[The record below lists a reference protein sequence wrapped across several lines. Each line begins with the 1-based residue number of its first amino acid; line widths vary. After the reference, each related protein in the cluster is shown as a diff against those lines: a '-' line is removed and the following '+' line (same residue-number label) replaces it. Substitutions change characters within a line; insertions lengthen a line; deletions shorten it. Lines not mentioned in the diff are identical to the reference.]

1 MSADT
6 APSAKDPAERRR
18 VENALFARLHDPQA
32 TPNERQTARSELVEM
47 HQPLVHHIARR
58 YADRGEPFD
67 DVFQAGNLGL
77 ISAIDRFDPERGV
90 AFSSFAVPTITGAIR
105 RHFRDAT
112 WALKVPR
119 RVQESRSKIDA
130 ACDVLVQELGRS
142 PTIQEI
148 AERCDLDAHDV
159 LDSLELSRA
168 RATTPIDTPIPDGSS
183 IADRIGDSDH
193 ALGEIEDK
201 ETVRRLLD
209 SLPTHDREIVV
220 MRFFDGMSQ
229 TQIAEEVGVSQ
240 MQVSRI
246 LGRSLARLRSQIA
259 S

>member
-1 MSADT
+1 MSGYI
-6 APSAKDPAERRR
+6 APTFKDPAERRR
-18 VENALFARLHDPQA
+18 VESVLFARLHDPQA
-32 TPNERQTARSELVEM
+32 TPAQRHSARDELVEM

-67 DVFQAGNLGL
+67 DVFQVGNVGL
-77 ISAIDRFDPERGV
+77 ISAIDRFDSERDV
-90 AFSSFAVPTITGAIR
+90 AFSSFAVPTIVGAIR

-119 RVQESRSKIDA
+119 RIQESRSKITAAYDA
-130 ACDVLVQELGRS
+130 LAQELGRS
-142 PTIQEI
+142 PTVAEI

-168 RATTPIDTPIPDGSS
+168 RETTPIDASISEGSA
-183 IADRIGDSDH
+183 IADRSGNGDQ
-193 ALGEIEDK
+193 ALGEVEDK
-201 ETVRRLLD
+201 ETVRRLLQ
-209 SLPTHDREIVV
+209 SLPQHDREIVV

-229 TQIAEEVGVSQ
+229 SQIAEEVGVSQ
-240 MQVSRI
+240 MQISRI
-246 LGRSLARLRSQIA
+246 LSRSLARLRSHIA

>member
-1 MSADT
+1 MSGYPAL
-6 APSAKDPAERRR
+6 SAKDPAERRR
-18 VENALFARLHDPQA
+18 VENTLFARFHDPQV

-67 DVFQAGNLGL
+67 DVFQVGNLGL
-77 ISAIDRFDPERGV
+77 ISAVDRFDPERGV

-119 RVQESRSKIDA
+119 RVQESRSKIHT
-130 ACDVLVQELGRS
+130 ACDVLTQELGRS
-142 PTIQEI
+142 PTIHEI
-148 AERCDLDAHDV
+148 AERCDMDAHDV

-168 RATTPIDTPIPDGSS
+168 RETTPIDTPISDGSS

-209 SLPTHDREIVV
+209 SLPKHDREVVV